1 MTVIDT
7 NDKTNNATNEGVRST
22 VSNMKV
28 SWIVLS
34 VDTERQRAREFV
46 PRAAGRRAAAK
57 HADALRRLS
66 A

>member
-1 MTVIDT
+1 MIDT
-7 NDKTNNATNEGVRST
+7 NDKTNNATNEGVRSK

-28 SWIVLS
+28 SWVVLS
-34 VDTERQRAREFV
+34 VDTERAREFV